1 MEILRPYFVRNIDN
15 LPEVYQQRL
24 QTEIEMLEKLDFIW
38 FIKRFIEIFNAHIKN
53 NLYLLRGSAG
63 SSLLLYYLGVN
74 EIDPVAYNIPLS
86 RFVNKLRLTKP
97 DIDIDLPQSLRDK
110 IINEI
115 VTSVHDTVRM
125 SCNLR
130 NENNEHFDSL
140 VREHPEIN
148 SIHNS
153 GVIIYSKDQ
162 SEIIKK
168 NIIADNQIGLTK
180 DDIGD
185 LNLKK
190 IDLLSNTALE
200 QLDKIQLKLGTSIN
214 YDFNDKNVYDFIV
227 SDDGCGVT
235 YAETPLIQYV
245 IRILKPSCLSD
256 LSMCLAIVRPFA
268 CQNINKYM
276 TCKSLEEKIIYDDD
290 FILSL
295 VKNMN
300 FSEEQADQIR
310 RVCKKGTDLTE
321 ISDFVNIVNSSDMDD
336 RQKWLIKKALPKL
349 KSYGFCKSHSL
360 SYARLIY
367 MLYYCKYYYPKIF
380 WEATLKTI
388 KGYYNDWVYIRKG
401 LQYGLRFK
409 GIKQCDPFSHFVYTG
424 YWLNKEFMSK
434 CYLKIYD
441 SQLKSLK
448 ITINNDEDCDNVGTN
463 ENTEG
468 DNENNAMEYT
478 IAHDDIDNYYLSE
491 NTNKKPQLVIPKI
504 TSENDEVIN
513 LNKECEFRGLI
524 AGTTSTYTKYRKYQT
539 IITIGYGNDQF
550 IDLYLNK
557 KRDFKKFKQVI
568 GKGYYINDTIPH
580 IVISHLKIF

>member
-1 MEILRPYFVRNIDN
+1 METLRPYFVRNVDN
-15 LPEVYQQRL
+15 LSDVYAQRL
-24 QTEIEMLEKLDFIW
+24 QTEIELLEKMDFIW
-38 FIKRFIEIFNAHIKN
+38 FIKRFVEIFNLHIKP

-74 EIDPVAYNIPLS
+74 DVDPILYNIPLS
-86 RFVNKLRLTKP
+86 RFINKLRLTKP

-110 IINEI
+110 IITDI
-115 VTSVHDTVRM
+115 VKSNQDAIRM

-130 NENNEHFDSL
+130 NEQNEYFDSL

-153 GVIIYSKDQ
+153 GVIIFSEDQ
-162 SEIIKK
+162 TELIKQ
-168 NIIADNQIGLTK
+168 NLITETQIGLTK
-180 DDIGD
+180 DDIND

-200 QLDKIQLKLGTSIN
+200 QLDKIQQKLGEQIN
-214 YDFNDKNVYDFIV
+214 YDFNDKNVFNFIV
-227 SDDGCGVT
+227 NDDGCGVT

-245 IRILKPSCLSD
+245 IRILKPTSISELST
-256 LSMCLAIVRPFA
+256 CLAIVRPFA

-276 TCKSLEEKIIYDDD
+276 TCSSLEQKIIYDDD
-290 FILSL
+290 FILNL
-295 VKNMN
+295 VNHMN
-300 FSEEQADQIR
+300 YTEEQADQIR
-310 RVCKKGTDLTE
+310 RIYKKGTDLTE
-321 ISDFVNIVNSSDMDD
+321 MGNFVDQLNSIDIDNNK
-336 RQKWLIKKALPKL
+336 KWLIRKALPKL
-349 KSYGFCKSHSL
+349 KSYGFCKSHSV
-360 SYARLIY
+360 SYSRLIY
-367 MLYYCKYYYPKIF
+367 MLYYCKYHHPKVF

-401 LQYGLRFK
+401 LHHGLRFK
-409 GIKQCDPFSHFVYTG
+409 GIKKCDPFSHFVYTG

-441 SQLKSLK
+441 SQQKSLK
-448 ITINNDEDCDNVGTN
+448 ITIDNNDDCVEHDDTAEIDDVDDNII
-463 ENTEG
+463 EY
-468 DNENNAMEYT
+468 NAN
-478 IAHDDIDNYYLSE
+478 DDIDNYYLS
-491 NTNKKPQLVIPKI
+491 NNINKKEQKFVPKV
-504 TSENDEVIN
+504 TSENDEVVN

-568 GKGYYINDTIPH
+568 GKGYYVNDTVPH
-580 IVISHLKIF
+580 IVISHMKIF